1 MDFDLLDLKE
11 CTDMQLK
18 NNKFQQRDKECE
30 SKFCQKRINIEMNK
44 EEERK
49 EILKMLK
56 RL

>member
-1 MDFDLLDLKE
+1 MDLDLLDLKE

-18 NNKFQQRDKECE
+18 NNHFQQRDNECE
-30 SKFCQKRINIEMNK
+30 TKFCQKRIKIEMNK

-49 EILKMLK
+49 EVLEMLK